1 MMGNNTKKN
10 VVLLIPQLRHGGAER
25 VVSRLSFL
33 LKEDFN
39 VKVVVFDDSI
49 VTYEIGCELASL
61 KVPSSTENTI
71 ISKGINVIKRIVKF
85 RRYKFKN
92 NIDITYSFGD
102 TANIINI
109 FSKGKDKKL
118 ISIRGYK
125 RVRTGKTF
133 LERTFLRPISI
144 LLCRK
149 ADRIISVS
157 ELITQTLITEYK
169 LRPDKVI
176 TIHNGY
182 DVQTIRKLSEES
194 LDTEE
199 SKLFKNNDIIITAGT
214 FRYEKG
220 YWHLLKA
227 FSIVTERNRN
237 VKLVILGTDYKN
249 NKEKIVKLA
258 KDLSIDKSVFF
269 LGYKEN
275 PYKYF
280 NRSKIY
286 VLSSV
291 FEGFPNAL
299 VEAMSCG
306 LPVVAADCPSGPRE
320 ILSPFSGLD
329 EEIKNIKL
337 SEYGIL
343 VPRMNSSENYNHTDI
358 EEGDI
363 KLAEGINKLIEEE
376 IYHKYISKSVQR
388 SDEFD
393 YITWLLKQKNALSF
407 E

>member
-1 MMGNNTKKN
+1 MGNNTKKN

-49 VTYEIGCELASL
+49 VTYDIGCELTSL
-61 KVPSSTENTI
+61 KVPSSTDNNI
-71 ISKGINVIKRIVKF
+71 ISKGINVINRIIKY
-85 RRYKFKN
+85 RIYKSDN
-92 NIDITYSFGD
+92 NIEITYSFGD

-109 FSKGKDKKL
+109 LSKGKDRKI

-125 RVRTGKTF
+125 RVRTGKTLLDRLF
-133 LERTFLRPISI
+133 FRPISI

-149 ADRIISVS
+149 ADRIVSVS
-157 ELITQTLITEYK
+157 ELITQTLITEYN

-176 TIHNGY
+176 TIYNGY
-182 DVQTIRKLSEES
+182 DVQTIRKLSKEN
-194 LDTEE
+194 LDAEE

-214 FRYEKG
+214 YRHEKG
-220 YWHLLKA
+220 YWHLLKS
-227 FSIVTERNRN
+227 FSIVMESNKN
-237 VKLVILGTDYKN
+237 IKLVILGTDYKSN
-249 NKEKIVKLA
+249 RDKIVKLA
-258 KDLSIDKSVFF
+258 KDLCIEKSVIL

-280 NRSKIY
+280 NKSKIY

-320 ILSPFSGLD
+320 ILSPSSSLD
-329 EEIKNIKL
+329 EELKGIKL

-343 VPRMNSSENYNHTDI
+343 VPRMNSSENYNHADI
-358 EEGDI
+358 EVDDI
-363 KLAEGINKLIEEE
+363 KLAEGISKLLEEE
-376 IYHKYISKSVQR
+376 MHHKYVGKSFER
-388 SDEFD
+388 SDDFG
-393 YITWLLKQKNALSF
+393 YITWLSKQKKALSC